1 MEILKERLQKLMS
14 AAGICSR
21 RQAEEWIKAG
31 RVCVNGMPAKLGD
44 MADVQTDVFALDGAI
59 MSLQREKLVY
69 IMLNKPAGY
78 VTTLSDEK
86 GRRDVSELVKGS
98 GVRVYPIGRLDLN
111 SSGLL
116 LMSNDGDLA
125 YTLMHP
131 KYEVEKEYLVGV
143 LGAMDQAM
151 AVFSQPMEL
160 DGRELA
166 PFEVEHVRT
175 AHAVKGDFEILRFRI
190 HEGRNRQVR
199 RMCQCAGL
207 TVLWLQRVA
216 EGALRLGGLKPGQWR
231 YLRDTEIQYLKSIRM
246 GER

>member
-1 MEILKERLQKLMS
+1 MKERLQKLMS

-31 RVCVNGMPAKLGD
+31 RIYVNGTPAKLGD
-44 MADVQTDVFALDGAI
+44 TADIALDVFEVDGKRV
-59 MSLQREKLVY
+59 SLQREPLVY
-69 IMLNKPAGY
+69 IMLNKPTGY

-86 GRRDVSELVKGS
+86 GRRDVSELVKGV
-98 GVRVYPIGRLDLN
+98 GTRVYPIGRLDLN

-116 LMSNDGDLA
+116 LMSNDGELA
-125 YTLMHP
+125 NTLMHP

-143 LGAMDQAM
+143 TGMLEPAMKI
-151 AVFSQPMEL
+151 FRQPMAL
-160 DGRELA
+160 DGRALA
-166 PFEVEHVRT
+166 PFYVEHVRT
-175 AHAVKGDFEILRFRI
+175 AHGTKGDFEILRFRI

-216 EGALRLGGLKPGQWR
+216 EGALHLDGLKAGQWR
-231 YLRDTEIQYLKSIRM
+231 YLRDTEIQYLKSIHT
-246 GER
+246 GEQ

>member
-1 MEILKERLQKLMS
+1 MKERLQKLMS

-31 RVCVNGMPAKLGD
+31 RVSVNGIPAKLGD
-44 MADVQTDVFALDGAI
+44 TADAQLDTFEVDGKPV
-59 MSLQREKLVY
+59 SFQRERMVY
-69 IMLNKPAGY
+69 IMLNKPTGY

-86 GRRDVSELVKGS
+86 GRKDVSELVRSAGA
-98 GVRVYPIGRLDLN
+98 RVYPIGRLDLN

-143 LGAMDQAM
+143 MGVLSRAMDI
-151 AVFSQPMEL
+151 FRQPMEL
-160 DGRELA
+160 DGRPLA
-166 PFEVEHVRT
+166 PFYVEHVRT
-175 AHAVKGDFEILRFRI
+175 AHSEKGSFEILRFRI

-216 EGALRLGGLKPGQWR
+216 EGALRLGELKSGQWR
-231 YLRDTEIQYLKSIRM
+231 YLQDTEIQYLKSIRM